1 MLERYKNSYLSYFL
15 MYNFYY
21 LSWAIFSA
29 LISVYLLGKGFKASE
44 VSLVVSTSF
53 LTSMIFQPVIGMFSD
68 RYDVKK
74 VNFVL
79 FTLAGIGGLAFMF
92 ADSLIT
98 ITIGYSFVLTLINGT
113 NPVMEKI
120 ASSSPYQYGK
130 IRIWGTIGY
139 ATGSWLAGMIYQL
152 ISPSAIFI
160 CFIITMILCIIGL
173 LGTQTPSEL
182 GQNNEEKTKTSTLFH
197 NYKYLYYLIIAA
209 IFQGITNMANTYIPA
224 MFQNDGLK
232 VSLVSTILSFAVLCE
247 APLVLFSHKF
257 MDKLTNKRLL
267 IIAYSMITIQFLCYA
282 LNVWLP
288 LKVII
293 TLITKHPSGMLFIM
307 INLKIV
313 STLVP
318 KEHQITAL
326 AFVQTLRNLSS
337 IIFQNIAG
345 QILDISSY
353 QILFALSLIVIV
365 VGFVL
370 VILFKVPSE
379 KIKNSLIKNRGQC
392 LALSP
397 LFK

>member
-21 LSWAIFSA
+21 LSWAVFSA

-44 VSLVVSTSF
+44 VSLVVSSF

-365 VGFVL
+365 VSFVL
-370 VILFKVPSE
+370 VILFKVPSG
-379 KIKNSLIKNRGQC
+379 KDQK
-392 LALSP
+392 
-397 LFK
+397 LFN

>member
-21 LSWAIFSA
+21 LSWAVFSA
-29 LISVYLLGKGFKASE
+29 LISVYLLDKDFKASE

-92 ADSLIT
+92 ASSLIT

-130 IRIWGTIGY
+130 IRLWGTSGY

-173 LGTQTPSEL
+173 LGTHTPSEL

-353 QILFALSLIVIV
+353 QILFALSLIIIV

-370 VILFKVPSE
+370 VILFKVPSG
-379 KIKNSLIKNRGQC
+379 KDQK
-392 LALSP
+392 
-397 LFK
+397 LFN

>member
-1 MLERYKNSYLSYFL
+1 MLKRYKNSYLSYFL

-21 LSWAIFSA
+21 LSWAVFSA

-53 LTSMIFQPVIGMFSD
+53 FTSMIFQPVIGMLSD
-68 RYDVKK
+68 RFDVKK
-74 VNFVL
+74 VNFIL
-79 FTLAGIGGLAFMF
+79 FGLATIGGLAFMF
-92 ADSLIT
+92 ASNLIT

-139 ATGSWLAGMIYQL
+139 AIGSWLAGIIYQY
-152 ISPSAIFI
+152 ISPASIFI
-160 CFIITMILCIIGL
+160 CFVITMILCIIGL
-173 LGTQTPSEL
+173 LGTETPHDLSQEKVV
-182 GQNNEEKTKTSTLFH
+182 KTKTSTLLH
-197 NYKYLYYLIIAA
+197 NHKYLYYLIIAA

-224 MFQNDGLK
+224 MFQNESLP
-232 VSLVSTILSFAVLCE
+232 VNLVSTILSFAVLCE
-247 APLVLFSHKF
+247 APIVLFSHKF
-257 MDKLTNKRLL
+257 MDKLSNKKLL
-267 IIAYSMITIQFLCYA
+267 ISAYVMISIQFLSYA
-282 LNVWLP
+282 FNIWLP
-288 LKVII
+288 LKVFV

-313 STLVP
+313 NTLVP

-345 QILDISSY
+345 QILDVSSY
-353 QILFALSLIVIV
+353 QTLFSLSCIIIAIGFIL
-365 VGFVL
+365 VL
-370 VILFKVPSE
+370 LFKIPSG
-379 KIKNSLIKNRGQC
+379 KDQKMFN
-392 LALSP
+392 
-397 LFK
+397 

>member
-1 MLERYKNSYLSYFL
+1 MLERYKNSYLCYFL

-29 LISVYLLGKGFKASE
+29 LISIYLLDKGFKASE

-92 ADSLIT
+92 ASSLIT

-293 TLITKHPSGMLFIM
+293 TLITKHPSGM

-370 VILFKVPSE
+370 VILFKVPSG
-379 KIKNSLIKNRGQC
+379 KDQK
-392 LALSP
+392 
-397 LFK
+397 LFN

>member
-29 LISVYLLGKGFKASE
+29 LISIYLLDKGFKASE

-92 ADSLIT
+92 ASSLIT

-267 IIAYSMITIQFLCYA
+267 IIAYSMITIPFLCYA

-353 QILFALSLIVIV
+353 QILFSLSLIVIV

-370 VILFKVPSE
+370 VILFKVPSG
-379 KIKNSLIKNRGQC
+379 KDQK
-392 LALSP
+392 
-397 LFK
+397 LFN

>member
-21 LSWAIFSA
+21 LSWAVFSA

-173 LGTQTPSEL
+173 LGTKTPSEL

-232 VSLVSTILSFAVLCE
+232 VSLVSTILFFAVLCE

-267 IIAYSMITIQFLCYA
+267 IIAYSMITIQFLCYT

-370 VILFKVPSE
+370 VILFKVPSG
-379 KIKNSLIKNRGQC
+379 KDQK
-392 LALSP
+392 
-397 LFK
+397 LFN

>member
-1 MLERYKNSYLSYFL
+1 MLERYKNSYLCYFL

-29 LISVYLLGKGFKASE
+29 LISIYLLDKGFKASE

-79 FTLAGIGGLAFMF
+79 FALAGIGGLAFMF
-92 ADSLIT
+92 ASSLIT

-288 LKVII
+288 LKVVI

-370 VILFKVPSE
+370 VILFKVPSG
-379 KIKNSLIKNRGQC
+379 KDQK
-392 LALSP
+392 
-397 LFK
+397 LFN

>member
-1 MLERYKNSYLSYFL
+1 MLERYKNSYLCYFL

-29 LISVYLLGKGFKASE
+29 LISIYLLDKGFKASE

-79 FTLAGIGGLAFMF
+79 FALAGIGGLAFMF
-92 ADSLIT
+92 ASSLIT

-139 ATGSWLAGMIYQL
+139 AIGSWLAGMIYQL

-365 VGFVL
+365 VSFVL
-370 VILFKVPSE
+370 VILFKVPSG
-379 KIKNSLIKNRGQC
+379 KDQK
-392 LALSP
+392 
-397 LFK
+397 LFN

>member
-1 MLERYKNSYLSYFL
+1 MLERYKNSYLCYFL

-29 LISVYLLGKGFKASE
+29 LISIYLLDKGFKASE

-92 ADSLIT
+92 ASSLIT

-160 CFIITMILCIIGL
+160 CFIITMILCIIDL

-370 VILFKVPSE
+370 VILFKVPSG
-379 KIKNSLIKNRGQC
+379 KDQK
-392 LALSP
+392 
-397 LFK
+397 LFN

>member
-1 MLERYKNSYLSYFL
+1 MLERYKNSYLCYFL

-21 LSWAIFSA
+21 LSWAIFSS
-29 LISVYLLGKGFKASE
+29 LISIYLLDKGFKASE

-92 ADSLIT
+92 ASSLIT

-370 VILFKVPSE
+370 VILFKVPSG
-379 KIKNSLIKNRGQC
+379 KDQK
-392 LALSP
+392 
-397 LFK
+397 LFN

>member
-1 MLERYKNSYLSYFL
+1 MLERYKNSYLCYFL

-29 LISVYLLGKGFKASE
+29 LISIYLLDKGFKASE

-92 ADSLIT
+92 ASSLII

-139 ATGSWLAGMIYQL
+139 AIGSWLAGMIYQL

-370 VILFKVPSE
+370 VILFKVPSG
-379 KIKNSLIKNRGQC
+379 KDQK
-392 LALSP
+392 
-397 LFK
+397 LFN

>member
-21 LSWAIFSA
+21 LSWAVFSA
-29 LISVYLLGKGFKASE
+29 LISVYLLDKDFKASE

-92 ADSLIT
+92 ASSLIT

-139 ATGSWLAGMIYQL
+139 AAGSWLAGMIYQL

-353 QILFALSLIVIV
+353 QILFALSLIIIV

-370 VILFKVPSE
+370 VILFKVPSG
-379 KIKNSLIKNRGQC
+379 KDQK
-392 LALSP
+392 
-397 LFK
+397 LFN

>member
-1 MLERYKNSYLSYFL
+1 MLERYKNSYLCYFL

-29 LISVYLLGKGFKASE
+29 LISIYLLDKGFKASE

-92 ADSLIT
+92 ASSLIT

-353 QILFALSLIVIV
+353 QIFFALSLIVIV

-370 VILFKVPSE
+370 VILFKVPSG
-379 KIKNSLIKNRGQC
+379 KDQK
-392 LALSP
+392 
-397 LFK
+397 LFN

>member
-1 MLERYKNSYLSYFL
+1 MLERYKNSYLCYFL

-21 LSWAIFSA
+21 LSWAVFSA
-29 LISVYLLGKGFKASE
+29 LISIYLLDKGFKASE

-92 ADSLIT
+92 ASSLIT

-313 STLVP
+313 STLVS

-370 VILFKVPSE
+370 VILFKVPSG
-379 KIKNSLIKNRGQC
+379 KDQK
-392 LALSP
+392 
-397 LFK
+397 LFN

>member
-1 MLERYKNSYLSYFL
+1 MLERYKNSYLCYFL

-29 LISVYLLGKGFKASE
+29 LISIYLLDKGFKASE

-92 ADSLIT
+92 ASSLIT

-173 LGTQTPSEL
+173 LGTKTPSEL

-197 NYKYLYYLIIAA
+197 NHKYLYYLIIAA

-365 VGFVL
+365 VGFAL
-370 VILFKVPSE
+370 VILFKVPSG
-379 KIKNSLIKNRGQC
+379 KDQK
-392 LALSP
+392 
-397 LFK
+397 LFN

>member
-21 LSWAIFSA
+21 LSWAVFSA
-29 LISVYLLGKGFKASE
+29 LISVYLLDKGFKASE

-92 ADSLIT
+92 ASSLIT

-139 ATGSWLAGMIYQL
+139 AIGSWLAGMIYQL

-160 CFIITMILCIIGL
+160 CFVITMILCIIGL

-197 NYKYLYYLIIAA
+197 NYKYLYYLIISA

-267 IIAYSMITIQFLCYA
+267 IIAYSMITIQFLCYT

-370 VILFKVPSE
+370 VILFKVPSG
-379 KIKNSLIKNRGQC
+379 KNQK
-392 LALSP
+392 
-397 LFK
+397 LFN

>member
-21 LSWAIFSA
+21 LSWAVFSA

-92 ADSLIT
+92 ASSLIT

-247 APLVLFSHKF
+247 VPLVLFSHKF

-370 VILFKVPSE
+370 VILFKVPSG
-379 KIKNSLIKNRGQC
+379 KDQK
-392 LALSP
+392 
-397 LFK
+397 LFN

>member
-1 MLERYKNSYLSYFL
+1 MLERYKNSYLCYFL

-29 LISVYLLGKGFKASE
+29 LISIYLLDKGFKASE

-92 ADSLIT
+92 VSSLIT

-370 VILFKVPSE
+370 VILFKVPSG
-379 KIKNSLIKNRGQC
+379 KDQK
-392 LALSP
+392 
-397 LFK
+397 LFN

>member
-1 MLERYKNSYLSYFL
+1 MLERYKNSYLCYFL

-29 LISVYLLGKGFKASE
+29 LISIYLLDKGFKASE
-44 VSLVVSTSF
+44 VSLVVSASF

-92 ADSLIT
+92 ASSLIT

-370 VILFKVPSE
+370 VILFKVPSG
-379 KIKNSLIKNRGQC
+379 KDQK
-392 LALSP
+392 
-397 LFK
+397 LFN

>member
-21 LSWAIFSA
+21 LSWAVFSA

-293 TLITKHPSGMLFIM
+293 TLITKHPSGMLVIM

-365 VGFVL
+365 VSFVL
-370 VILFKVPSE
+370 VILFKVPSG
-379 KIKNSLIKNRGQC
+379 KDQK
-392 LALSP
+392 
-397 LFK
+397 LFN

>member
-21 LSWAIFSA
+21 LSWAVFSA

-79 FTLAGIGGLAFMF
+79 FALAGIGGLAFMF
-92 ADSLIT
+92 ASSLIT

-173 LGTQTPSEL
+173 LGTKTPSEL

-232 VSLVSTILSFAVLCE
+232 VSLVSTILFFAVLCE

-267 IIAYSMITIQFLCYA
+267 IIAYSMITIQFLCYT

-288 LKVII
+288 LKVVI

-370 VILFKVPSE
+370 VILFKVPSG
-379 KIKNSLIKNRGQC
+379 KDQK
-392 LALSP
+392 
-397 LFK
+397 LFN

>member
-1 MLERYKNSYLSYFL
+1 MLERYKNSYLCYFL

-29 LISVYLLGKGFKASE
+29 LISIYLLDKGFKASE

-74 VNFVL
+74 VHFVL

-92 ADSLIT
+92 ASSLIT

-370 VILFKVPSE
+370 VILFKVPSG
-379 KIKNSLIKNRGQC
+379 KDQK
-392 LALSP
+392 
-397 LFK
+397 LFN

>member
-29 LISVYLLGKGFKASE
+29 LISIYLLDKGFKASE
-44 VSLVVSTSF
+44 VSLVVSTFF

-92 ADSLIT
+92 ASSLIT

-370 VILFKVPSE
+370 VILFKVPSG
-379 KIKNSLIKNRGQC
+379 KDQK
-392 LALSP
+392 
-397 LFK
+397 LFN

>member
-1 MLERYKNSYLSYFL
+1 MLERYKNSYLCYFL

-29 LISVYLLGKGFKASE
+29 LISIYLLDKGFKASE

-92 ADSLIT
+92 ASSLIT

-326 AFVQTLRNLSS
+326 SFVQTLRNLSS

-370 VILFKVPSE
+370 VILFKVPSG
-379 KIKNSLIKNRGQC
+379 KDQK
-392 LALSP
+392 
-397 LFK
+397 LFN

>member
-1 MLERYKNSYLSYFL
+1 MLERYKNSYLCYFL

-29 LISVYLLGKGFKASE
+29 LISIYLLDKGFKASE

-92 ADSLIT
+92 ASSLIT

-160 CFIITMILCIIGL
+160 CCIITMILCIIGV

-370 VILFKVPSE
+370 VILFKVPSG
-379 KIKNSLIKNRGQC
+379 KDQK
-392 LALSP
+392 
-397 LFK
+397 LFN

>member
-1 MLERYKNSYLSYFL
+1 MLERYKNSYLCYFL

-29 LISVYLLGKGFKASE
+29 LISIYLLDKGFKASE

-92 ADSLIT
+92 ASSLIT

-337 IIFQNIAG
+337 IIFQNFAG

-370 VILFKVPSE
+370 VILFKVPSG
-379 KIKNSLIKNRGQC
+379 KDQK
-392 LALSP
+392 
-397 LFK
+397 LFN

>member
-21 LSWAIFSA
+21 LSWAVFSA

-79 FTLAGIGGLAFMF
+79 FALAGIGGLAFMF
-92 ADSLIT
+92 ASSLIT

-139 ATGSWLAGMIYQL
+139 AIGSWLAGMIYQL

-173 LGTQTPSEL
+173 LGTKTPSEL

-288 LKVII
+288 LKVVI

-337 IIFQNIAG
+337 IMFQNIAG

-370 VILFKVPSE
+370 VILFKVPSG
-379 KIKNSLIKNRGQC
+379 KDQK
-392 LALSP
+392 
-397 LFK
+397 LFN

>member
-1 MLERYKNSYLSYFL
+1 MLERYKNSYLCYFL

-29 LISVYLLGKGFKASE
+29 LISIYLLDKGFKASE

-92 ADSLIT
+92 ASSLIT

-370 VILFKVPSE
+370 VILFKVPSG
-379 KIKNSLIKNRGQC
+379 KDKK
-392 LALSP
+392 
-397 LFK
+397 LFN

>member
-21 LSWAIFSA
+21 LSWAVFSA

-79 FTLAGIGGLAFMF
+79 FALAGIGGLAFMF
-92 ADSLIT
+92 ASSLIT

-139 ATGSWLAGMIYQL
+139 AIGSWLAGMIYQL

-173 LGTQTPSEL
+173 LGTKTPSEL

-197 NYKYLYYLIIAA
+197 NHKYLYYLIIAA
-209 IFQGITNMANTYIPA
+209 IFQGITKMANTYMPA

-370 VILFKVPSE
+370 VILFKVPSG
-379 KIKNSLIKNRGQC
+379 KDQK
-392 LALSP
+392 
-397 LFK
+397 LFN

>member
-29 LISVYLLGKGFKASE
+29 LISIYLLDKGFKASE

-92 ADSLIT
+92 ASSLIT

-113 NPVMEKI
+113 NPVMKKI

-370 VILFKVPSE
+370 VILFKVPSG
-379 KIKNSLIKNRGQC
+379 KDQK
-392 LALSP
+392 
-397 LFK
+397 LFN

>member
-21 LSWAIFSA
+21 LSWAVFSA

-139 ATGSWLAGMIYQL
+139 ATGSWLAGRIYQL

-365 VGFVL
+365 VSFVL
-370 VILFKVPSE
+370 VILFKVPSG
-379 KIKNSLIKNRGQC
+379 KDQK
-392 LALSP
+392 
-397 LFK
+397 LFN